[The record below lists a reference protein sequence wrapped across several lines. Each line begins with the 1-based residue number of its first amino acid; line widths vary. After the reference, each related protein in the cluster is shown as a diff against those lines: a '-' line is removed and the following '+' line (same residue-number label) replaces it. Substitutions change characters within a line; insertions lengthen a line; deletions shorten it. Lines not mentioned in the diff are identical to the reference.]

1 MRVEPREATAQ
12 LEAYAAIAAHQIGE
26 AVALVRGG
34 AAALLDPHERS
45 AGPAAEALR
54 ALEAGTDRAQ
64 RFVDDLLDYRAAGRP
79 DDGATCDLAAALDGA
94 TGVLAVDL
102 QRAGAAVVADG
113 PLPAAPLSPDAAR
126 LLLVHLVRAA
136 LAAGAHRVEVSAEA
150 VERAVTITVADDG
163 APLDD
168 ADAALEQLGHPRGRG
183 PLVGAGL
190 SLLIACRT
198 AETAGGA
205 LALGVDASGRT
216 HATVTLPAVG
226 PS

>member
-1 MRVEPREATAQ
+1 MRVEQREATAQ

-34 AAALLDPHERS
+34 AAALLDPRERS
-45 AGPAAEALR
+45 TAPAAEAVR
-54 ALEAGTDRAQ
+54 ALEAGADRAQ

-79 DDGATCDLAAALDGA
+79 GGGAASDLVAALEAA
-94 TGVLAVDL
+94 TRVLAVDL
-102 QRAGAAVVADG
+102 QRAGAVVADG
-113 PLPAAPLSPDAAR
+113 PLPAAPLSPEAAR

-136 LAAGAHRVEVSAEA
+136 LAAGAHRVEVVGEA
-150 VERAVTITVADDG
+150 ADRAVSITVADDG

-190 SLLIACRT
+190 SLLIARRI
-198 AETAGGA
+198 AETAGGE

-216 HATVTLPAVG
+216 RATVTLPAVG
-226 PS
+226 SS